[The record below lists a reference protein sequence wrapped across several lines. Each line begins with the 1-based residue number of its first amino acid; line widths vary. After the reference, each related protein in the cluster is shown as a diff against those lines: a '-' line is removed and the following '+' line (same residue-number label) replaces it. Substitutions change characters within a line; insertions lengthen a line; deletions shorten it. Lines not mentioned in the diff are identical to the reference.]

1 MNPGTKD
8 PLLLAGTAIAI
19 FMQGVMAV
27 AAAALA
33 IAIPAL
39 LIFQD
44 RVNAEF
50 AEEVGKA
57 GASLP
62 IGALIGL
69 MLVGLV
75 LVGLLFLFFGRLR
88 AIIATVGKGDPFQPE
103 NADRLA
109 QMGWIMVA
117 VQLLTIPAAA
127 AGVYLVSYFDDFE
140 SMTFSSDAGL
150 DVGGITLTIILFIL
164 ARVFRHGAAMRED
177 LEGTV

>member
-1 MNPGTKD
+1 MNPGTRD
-8 PLLLAGTAIAI
+8 PLLLAGTAIAV
-19 FMQGVMAV
+19 FMQGVMVV

-39 LIFQD
+39 VIFKD

-57 GASLP
+57 AVELP
-62 IGALIGL
+62 IMAIAGL
-69 MLVGLV
+69 MLAGLV
-75 LVGLLFLFFGRLR
+75 LVGLLFVFFGRLR
-88 AIIATVGKGDPFQPE
+88 AIIATVGQGDPFQPE

-127 AGVYLVSYFDDFE
+127 IGVYLVKFFDAYE
-140 SMTFSSDAGL
+140 KVKFSSDAGL